1 MEKKRPETRARKTF
15 FNCSGKGYP
24 FFLLKGFLAF
34 GTLVLLTSCAALS
47 QSVPAVSE
55 SGTLYRTSMMDAAVY
70 TRFRVSPIEC
80 TRRYLNVQGVVDG
93 KKADVGPIVRVR
105 IEKNWGPGF
114 DLSRKRAVLPISAVI
129 EKREK
134 GHWSRRTVKG
144 FVEFRDLSACRIR
157 RAAFVPSEDS
167 SVLEP
172 PLWILDVAPPPRE
185 FWRPRLV
192 LLNAYRSLLNE
203 TISVVG
209 PVPFRTPRQFYHPVS
224 LVNGVVQRK
233 DLLRGVTP
241 PDFSGRLKA
250 TLWLKGK
257 DQELRIIGSGNSGLF
272 ELRSDHTR
280 GVGVFLPFPKPFYRF
295 PARRYRVA
303 LAGSLLV
310 DGPFALE
317 GRLDFDREGQTVSLS
332 GRINEAGAVVSDYQV
347 QVPYRSGD
355 ATRFGLPG
363 EVDFSFSFNHRRV
376 DLVMLPDANRRVYWL
391 GALNQYLLG
400 MADPT

>member
-1 MEKKRPETRARKTF
+1 MIFLNGFWKR
-15 FNCSGKGYP
+15 NLH
-24 FFLLKGFLAF
+24 FLRTGILAGGALLFLS
-34 GTLVLLTSCAALS
+34 SCAS
-47 QSVPAVSE
+47 FSKSIPTVSE
-55 SGTLYRTSMMDAAVY
+55 PGTLYRTSMMDAAVY
-70 TRFRVSPIEC
+70 SRLLVSSIEC
-80 TRRYLNVQGVVDG
+80 TPRYLNVRGVVEG
-93 KKADVGPIVRVR
+93 QKPNSGQILRVR

-114 DLSRKRAVLPISAVI
+114 DLSRKRAVLPLSAVI
-129 EKREK
+129 EIRKDD
-134 GHWSRRTVKG
+134 HWSRRTVHG

-157 RAAFVPSEDS
+157 RAAFVPSDDS

-172 PLWILDVAPPPRE
+172 PLWIMDVAPSPRG

-192 LLNAYRSLLNE
+192 ILNAYRALLNE

-209 PVPFRTPRQFYHPVS
+209 PVPFRTPGHFYHPVS

-233 DLLRGVTP
+233 DLLRGVSP
-241 PDFSGRLKA
+241 PDFSGRLRA

-257 DQELRIIGSGNSGLF
+257 DQELKIIGSGNSGLF

-280 GVGVFLPFPKPFYRF
+280 GVGIFLPYPKPFYRF
-295 PARRYRVA
+295 PARRYRMA

-310 DGPFALE
+310 DGPFAFE
-317 GRLDFDREGQTVSLS
+317 GRLDFDRAGQTVSLS
-332 GRINEAGAVVSDYQV
+332 GRINEAGAVVSDYQA
-347 QVPYRSGD
+347 QVPYRIGG
-355 ATRFGLPG
+355 ATRFALPG

-391 GALNQYLLG
+391 GALNQNLLG